1 MAHHFLFTF
10 FGDCALEQ
18 KAVPLQPILECIK
31 QTNHMNNKIL
41 IFFFLLA
48 GLLASNG
55 VMMAQHDHHHHH
67 NKMSD
72 AHIAGHVLDANT
84 QEHLAFVNVQVK
96 GTSMGCLTDESGH
109 FYLKNLPIGTHT
121 VVFSMMGYETIEKTV
136 TLQRDTLIELKVA
149 IAETSFVIDNVV
161 VTANKYATKQ
171 KEVATIVNV
180 ISPLIIESTAS
191 NSMADVLN
199 FQTGLRVEETC
210 SNCGVPQIRING
222 LEGPYT
228 QILMDSRPIF
238 SSLASVYGLEQ
249 LPAGMVDRIEV
260 IRGGGSA
267 LYGANAIA
275 GVVNIITK
283 EPTRN
288 FFNVSNSSA
297 FTERGTY
304 DINTNLNASV
314 VSENQKAGIYL
325 FGVQRNRQQYDRDD
339 DGFSD
344 IPHLNS
350 TTAGFRSFFKTSEY
364 SKLTAEY
371 HHTTE
376 YRRGGYGIDSLQPH
390 ESPLCEQLRHNID
403 AATAKWDMYST
414 DSRHFISAYTSFQHI
429 ARDSYF
435 GTNMNPNAYG
445 KSTDIVSVTGAQYRF
460 SYACGIANADL
471 SAGAEYSY
479 NQLRDQILGYGRNTL
494 QRVHLG
500 GGYVQNE
507 WKTTAWS
514 ALIGGRLEQHSLL
527 KKPVFSPR
535 ANVRWSPIV
544 NGKSTITGN
553 PLPLTDLI
561 VRLSYASGYRAP
573 QIYEEDLHVGAVGG
587 EVSLISLDENL
598 RPEYSHSVSGSLDIY
613 KRLGKFDFNVTLEGF
628 FTQLNDI
635 FTLVENGH
643 DAHGNLLLTR
653 TNASGARVAGVN
665 VEAKLGYGH
674 LLSFQAG
681 YTYNYSRY
689 IEPLQWSEN
698 PNIAPQTRMFRT
710 PEHYGYFL
718 LNIEPVKNFH
728 ILTNGKVTGSMLVQH
743 FAGYVPE
750 DEEVVTPVFFE
761 WDVKLCYDIPL
772 YKHYTLE
779 INAGVKNILDHFQ
792 RDLDKGMDRDA
803 GFVYG
808 PAAPRTFFAG
818 VNLKI

>member
-1 MAHHFLFTF
+1 
-10 FGDCALEQ
+10 
-18 KAVPLQPILECIK
+18 
-31 QTNHMNNKIL
+31 MNTKKI
-41 IFFFLLA
+41 FYFLLA
-48 GLLASNG
+48 GLLTCFPLLAEN
-55 VMMAQHDHHHHH
+55 AT
-67 NKMSD
+67 D
-72 AHIAGHVLDANT
+72 AHIAGHVLDAHT
-84 QEHLAFVNVQVK
+84 HEHLPFVNVQVK
-96 GTSMGCLTDESGH
+96 GTSLGCLTDESGH
-109 FYLKNLPIGTHT
+109 FYLKNLPLGNHT
-121 VVFSMMGYETIEKTV
+121 IVFSMMGYETIERNV
-136 TLQRDTLIELKVA
+136 TLHKDTLIELKVS
-149 IAETSFVIDNVV
+149 IAETSFLIDNVV

-180 ISPLIIESTAS
+180 ISPLIIESTTS

-222 LEGPYT
+222 LEGQYT

-297 FTERGTY
+297 FTQKGTY

-314 VSENQKAGIYL
+314 VSENQKAGIYI

-339 DGFSD
+339 DGYSD
-344 IPHLNS
+344 IPALNS
-350 TTAGFRSFFKTSEY
+350 TTVGLRSFFKTSDY

-403 AATAKWDMYST
+403 AATMKWDIYT
-414 DSRHFISAYTSFQHI
+414 ADNKHFVSAYTSFQHI
-429 ARDSYF
+429 GRNSYF
-435 GTNMNPNAYG
+435 GTNYNPNSYG

-460 SYACGIANADL
+460 SYPCGIMNADL

-479 NQLRDQILGYGRNTL
+479 NQLLDQILGYDRNTL

-507 WKTTAWS
+507 WKNKEWS
-514 ALIGGRLEQHSLL
+514 ILVGGRLEQHSLL
-527 KKPVFSPR
+527 DKPIFSPR
-535 ANVRWSPIV
+535 ANVRYTPTEPIILRV
-544 NGKSTITGN
+544 
-553 PLPLTDLI
+553 
-561 VRLSYASGYRAP
+561 SYASGYRAP

-598 RPEYSHSVSGSLDIY
+598 RPEYSHSVSGSIDLYTRI
-613 KRLGKFDFNVTLEGF
+613 GKWDMNFTLEGF
-628 FTQLNDI
+628 FTQLNDV

-643 DAHGNLLLTR
+643 DAQGNLLLTR
-653 TNASGARVAGVN
+653 TNASGARVAGLN
-665 VEAKLGYGH
+665 LEAKIGYGH
-674 LLSFQAG
+674 LLTFQAG

-698 PNIAPQTRMFRT
+698 PHITPQRRMFRT

-718 LNIEPVKNFH
+718 LNLEPVKNFH

-750 DEEVVTPVFFE
+750 DEEVTTPTFFE
-761 WDVKLCYDIPL
+761 WDIKLCYDIPL

-792 RDLDKGMDRDA
+792 RDLDQGMDRDA
-803 GFVYG
+803 GYIYG
-808 PAAPRTFFAG
+808 PATPRTYFAG
-818 VNLKI
+818 INLKI

>member
-1 MAHHFLFTF
+1 MKKTFSIFVVLCSLLFSSVAMANT
-10 FGDCALEQ
+10 
-18 KAVPLQPILECIK
+18 P
-31 QTNHMNNKIL
+31 T
-41 IFFFLLA
+41 
-48 GLLASNG
+48 
-55 VMMAQHDHHHHH
+55 
-67 NKMSD
+67 D
-72 AHIAGHVLDANT
+72 AHIAGHVLDAHT
-84 QEHLAFVNVQVK
+84 QEHLSFVNVQIK

-109 FYLKNLPIGTHT
+109 YYLKNLPEGKHT
-121 VVFSMMGYETIEKTV
+121 IIFSMMGYETLEKSV
-136 TLQRDTLIELKVA
+136 VLHRDTLIEINVA
-149 IAETSFVIDNVV
+149 ISEKSFLMDNVV

-180 ISPLIIESTAS
+180 ISPLIIESTTS

-222 LEGPYT
+222 LEGQYT

-288 FFNVSNSSA
+288 FFNISNSSA
-297 FTERGTY
+297 FTQQGNY
-304 DINTNLNASV
+304 DINTSMNASV

-344 IPHLNS
+344 IPLLRS
-350 TTAGFRSFFKTSEY
+350 TTAGFRSFFKTSDY
-364 SKLTAEY
+364 SKITAEY

-376 YRRGGYGIDSLQPH
+376 YRRGGNGIDDLQPH
-390 ESPLCEQLRHNID
+390 EALLCEQLRHNID
-403 AATAKWDMYST
+403 AATAKWDFFSQ
-414 DSRHFISAYTSFQHI
+414 DSKHFLSAYTSFQHI

-445 KSTDIVSVTGAQYRF
+445 KSTDLVSVTGAQYRF
-460 SYACGIANADL
+460 SYPCGIANADL

-494 QRVHLG
+494 QKVHFG

-514 ALIGGRLEQHSLL
+514 VLVGGRLEQHSLL
-527 KKPVFSPR
+527 EKPIFSPR
-535 ANVRWSPIV
+535 ANARWSPIV
-544 NGKSTITGN
+544 NGKSTITSN
-553 PLPLTDLI
+553 PLPLNDLI
-561 VRLSYASGYRAP
+561 LRLSYASGYRAP

-587 EVSLISLDENL
+587 EVSLISLDEGL
-598 RPEYSHSVSGSLDIY
+598 RPEYSHSISGSVDVY
-613 KRLGKFDFNVTLEGF
+613 KRFGKWDMNLTVEGF
-628 FTQLNDI
+628 FTQLNDV

-643 DAHGNLLLTR
+643 DAMGNLLLTR
-653 TNASGARVAGVN
+653 TNASGARVSGMN
-665 VEAKLGYGH
+665 LEAKFSYGH
-674 LLSFQAG
+674 LLNFQAG
-681 YTYNYSRY
+681 YTYNHSRY
-689 IEPLQWSEN
+689 IKPEQWSEN
-698 PNIAPQTRMFRT
+698 PNIAPQRRMFRT

-718 LNIEPVKNFH
+718 LNIEPIKHFH
-728 ILTNGKVTGSMLVQH
+728 VLTNGKVTGSMLVQH
-743 FAGYVPE
+743 FAGYIPE
-750 DEEVVTPVFFE
+750 DEEVTTPTFFE
-761 WDVKLCYDIPL
+761 WDFKLCYDIPI

-779 INAGVKNILDHFQ
+779 INVGVKNILDHFQ

>member
-1 MAHHFLFTF
+1 MKKIFSIFVLLCSLLFSSAAMANT
-10 FGDCALEQ
+10 
-18 KAVPLQPILECIK
+18 P
-31 QTNHMNNKIL
+31 T
-41 IFFFLLA
+41 
-48 GLLASNG
+48 
-55 VMMAQHDHHHHH
+55 
-67 NKMSD
+67 D
-72 AHIAGHVLDANT
+72 AHIAGHVLDAHT
-84 QEHLAFVNVQVK
+84 QEHLSFVNVQIK

-109 FYLKNLPIGTHT
+109 YYLKNLPEGKHT
-121 VVFSMMGYETIEKTV
+121 IIFSMMGYEPLEKSV
-136 TLQRDTLIELKVA
+136 VLHRDTLVEINVA
-149 IAETSFVIDNVV
+149 ISEKSFLMDNVV

-180 ISPLIIESTAS
+180 ISPLIIESTTS

-222 LEGPYT
+222 LEGQYT

-288 FFNVSNSSA
+288 FFNISNSSA
-297 FTERGTY
+297 FTQTGSY
-304 DINTNLNASV
+304 DINTSMNASV
-314 VSENQKAGIYL
+314 VSENQKAGLYL
-325 FGVQRNRQQYDRDD
+325 FGVQRNRQQYDRDG
-339 DGFSD
+339 DGYSD
-344 IPHLNS
+344 IPLLNS
-350 TTAGFRSFFKTSEY
+350 TTVGFRSFFKTSDY
-364 SKLTAEY
+364 SKITAEY

-376 YRRGGYGIDSLQPH
+376 FRRGGNGIDSLQPH
-390 ESPLCEQLRHNID
+390 EALLCEQLRHNID
-403 AATAKWDMYST
+403 AATAKWDFFSQ
-414 DSRHFISAYTSFQHI
+414 DSKHFLSAYTSFQHI

-445 KSTDIVSVTGAQYRF
+445 KSTDIVSVLGAQYRF
-460 SYACGIANADL
+460 SYPCGIANADL

-494 QRVHLG
+494 QKVHLG

-507 WKTTAWS
+507 WKTAAWS
-514 ALIGGRLEQHSLL
+514 VLVGGRLEQHSLL
-527 KKPVFSPR
+527 EKPVFSPR
-535 ANVRWSPIV
+535 ANARWSPIV
-544 NGKSTITGN
+544 NGKSTITDN
-553 PLPLTDLI
+553 PLPLNDLI
-561 VRLSYASGYRAP
+561 LRVSYASGYRAP

-587 EVSLISLDENL
+587 EVSLISLDKDL
-598 RPEYSHSVSGSLDIY
+598 RPEYSHSISGSVDMY
-613 KRLGKFDFNVTLEGF
+613 KRFGKWDMNLTVEVF
-628 FTQLNDI
+628 FTQLNDV

-643 DAHGNLLLTR
+643 DAMGNLLLTR
-653 TNASGARVAGVN
+653 TNASGARVSGVN
-665 VEAKLGYGH
+665 LEAKFSYGH
-674 LLSFQAG
+674 LLNVQAG
-681 YTYNYSRY
+681 YTYNHSRY
-689 IEPLQWSEN
+689 IEPEQWSEN
-698 PNIAPQTRMFRT
+698 PNIAPQRRMFRS

-718 LNIEPVKNFH
+718 LNIEPIKHFH

-750 DEEVVTPVFFE
+750 DEEVTTPTFFE
-761 WDVKLCYDIPL
+761 WDFKLCYDIPI

-792 RDLDKGMDRDA
+792 RDLDQGMDRDA

-818 VNLKI
+818 INLKI

>member
-1 MAHHFLFTF
+1 MKKIFSVFVMLCSLLFSSAAMANT
-10 FGDCALEQ
+10 
-18 KAVPLQPILECIK
+18 P
-31 QTNHMNNKIL
+31 T
-41 IFFFLLA
+41 
-48 GLLASNG
+48 
-55 VMMAQHDHHHHH
+55 
-67 NKMSD
+67 D
-72 AHIAGHVLDANT
+72 AHIAGHVLDAHT
-84 QEHLAFVNVQVK
+84 QEHLSFVNVQIK

-109 FYLKNLPIGTHT
+109 YYLKNLPEGKHT
-121 VVFSMMGYETIEKTV
+121 IIFSMMGYEPLEKSV
-136 TLQRDTLIELKVA
+136 VLHRDTLVEINVA
-149 IAETSFVIDNVV
+149 ISEKSFLMDNVV

-180 ISPLIIESTAS
+180 ISPLIIESTTS

-222 LEGPYT
+222 LEGQYT
-228 QILMDSRPIF
+228 QILIDSRPIF

-288 FFNVSNSSA
+288 FFNISNSSA
-297 FTERGTY
+297 FTQQGNY
-304 DINTNLNASV
+304 DINTSMNASV

-344 IPHLNS
+344 IPLLRS
-350 TTAGFRSFFKTSEY
+350 TTAGFRSFFKTSDY
-364 SKLTAEY
+364 SKITAEY

-376 YRRGGYGIDSLQPH
+376 YRRGGNGIDSLQPH
-390 ESPLCEQLRHNID
+390 ESLLCEQLRHNID
-403 AATAKWDMYST
+403 AATAKWDFFSQ
-414 DSRHFISAYTSFQHI
+414 DSKHFLSAYTSFQHI
-429 ARDSYF
+429 ARNSYF
-435 GTNMNPNAYG
+435 GTNKNPNAYG
-445 KSTDIVSVTGAQYRF
+445 KSTDLVSVTGAQYRL
-460 SYACGIANADL
+460 SYPCGITNADL
-471 SAGAEYSY
+471 SAGVEYSY

-494 QRVHLG
+494 QKVHLG

-514 ALIGGRLEQHSLL
+514 VLVGGRLEQHSLL
-527 KKPVFSPR
+527 EKPVFSPR
-535 ANVRWSPIV
+535 ANARWSPIV
-544 NGKSTITGN
+544 NGKSTMTDN

-561 VRLSYASGYRAP
+561 LRVSYASGYRAP

-587 EVSLISLDENL
+587 EVSLISLDKDL
-598 RPEYSHSVSGSLDIY
+598 RPEYSHSISGSVDMY
-613 KRLGKFDFNVTLEGF
+613 KRFGKWDMNLTVEGF
-628 FTQLNDI
+628 FTQLNDV

-643 DAHGNLLLTR
+643 DAMGNLLLTR
-653 TNASGARVAGVN
+653 TNASGARVSGVN
-665 VEAKLGYGH
+665 LEAKFSYGH
-674 LLSFQAG
+674 LLNFQAG
-681 YTYNYSRY
+681 YTYNHSRY
-689 IEPLQWSEN
+689 IEPEQWSEN
-698 PNIAPQTRMFRT
+698 PNIAPQRRMFRT

-718 LNIEPVKNFH
+718 LNIEPIKHFH

-743 FAGYVPE
+743 FAGYIPE
-750 DEEVVTPVFFE
+750 DEEVTTPTFFE
-761 WDVKLCYDIPL
+761 WDFKLCYDIPI

-792 RDLDKGMDRDA
+792 RDLDQGMDRDA

-808 PAAPRTFFAG
+808 PAAPRTFFVG
-818 VNLKI
+818 INLKI